1 MFQYKNSG
9 LTILMVLAMTTWGLS
24 WTNAKILGQYAD
36 APLIMFWRFTFAS
49 IFFSLIIKLL
59 NFSFNI
65 PRKALPIITLN
76 SIFMVSYNYFYF
88 RGTQVGLAG
97 IGGVLVTTLNPLL
110 TTIFTNIILKEHLS
124 KKDVLGLGL
133 GLLGSLIILKF
144 WKINIYSLLL
154 SGNLF
159 FVFASLSWAFVTITT
174 SKSKLIIAF
183 LPYSFWSFTFS
194 ALISLLFSFN
204 ANLFSIF
211 HFDIVFWA
219 NLLAL
224 SVFAMAFGTSIYFFA
239 STEFGP
245 KKASSFIFLVPPTA
259 IIFAAYFIAEPIQ
272 ISTLIGGVL
281 GMLAVYIINFK

>member
-9 LTILMVLAMTTWGLS
+9 LTFLMVLAMTTWGLS

-36 APLIMFWRFTFAS
+36 APLIMLWRFTFAS
-49 IFFSLIIKLL
+49 IFFSLIIRLL
-59 NFSFNI
+59 NFSFKVHK
-65 PRKALPIITLN
+65 KALPIIAIN
-76 SIFMVSYNYFYF
+76 AIFMVSYNYYYF

-110 TTIFTNIILKEHLS
+110 TTIFSSILLKDPLS
-124 KKDVLGLGL
+124 KKDILGLGL

-144 WKINIYSLLL
+144 WKINIDSLLL

-174 SKSKLIIAF
+174 SKSKFIIAF

-194 ALISLLFSFN
+194 AFISLIFSFK

-211 HFDIVFWA
+211 YFDIVFWA
-219 NLLAL
+219 NLIAL

-239 STEFGP
+239 STELGP

-259 IIFAAYFIAEPIQ
+259 IIFAAYFLAEPLQ
-272 ISTLIGGVL
+272 ISTIIGGLL